1 MPIKQKAL
9 NKLLHK
15 LWDICLTVIAFI
27 GAYFIKKHL
36 LPDPFRGLTESPNY
50 YIVLLMIIIIWYAT
64 FSLFNLYT
72 PYRKQTFVH
81 IFGNMIKA
89 VATATFILI
98 VCAYIFKIMDVSRIM
113 MGLFVA
119 FDISLLALSKWL
131 ACRIISSHWRK
142 ESNFKNILIIGSR
155 ERARDVI
162 SAIEN
167 HLDAGYM
174 IMGCLEVDKGEIGK
188 EVKNG
193 INVIGTV
200 DSLKE
205 LLLQQVVDELIIAMP
220 LREIENAD
228 EYFTITEEIGVSIHI
243 VPDWQLHYLMYRP
256 SVAAI
261 SFEKFLGIPTMTISS
276 TPFNYSGLLIKQT
289 FDFVFA
295 AFGMLLLLP
304 VFILIAC
311 AIKLS
316 SPGPV
321 FFKQERCGINGRKFM
336 VYKFRT
342 MVAGAEAKRQEL
354 DALDESDGP
363 VFKIKKDPRIIPF
376 VGTSLRKTSLD
387 ELPQLINIIKGEMS
401 LIGPRPPIPA
411 EVNDYEIWQRRRLS
425 MKPGI
430 TCLWQISP
438 NRNEM
443 NFKKW
448 MAMDLS
454 YIDTWSLLLDFK
466 IFLKTIQ
473 VMLTGRGR

>member
-1 MPIKQKAL
+1 MPIKQKEL

-64 FSLFNLYT
+64 FSFFNLYT

-98 VCAYIFKIMDVSRIM
+98 VCAYIFKITDVSRIM

-174 IMGCLEVDKGEIGK
+174 IM
-188 EVKNG
+188 N
-193 INVIGTV
+193 
-200 DSLKE
+200 
-205 LLLQQVVDELIIAMP
+205 
-220 LREIENAD
+220 
-228 EYFTITEEIGVSIHI
+228 
-243 VPDWQLHYLMYRP
+243 
-256 SVAAI
+256 
-261 SFEKFLGIPTMTISS
+261 
-276 TPFNYSGLLIKQT
+276 
-289 FDFVFA
+289 
-295 AFGMLLLLP
+295 
-304 VFILIAC
+304 
-311 AIKLS
+311 
-316 SPGPV
+316 
-321 FFKQERCGINGRKFM
+321 
-336 VYKFRT
+336 
-342 MVAGAEAKRQEL
+342 
-354 DALDESDGP
+354 
-363 VFKIKKDPRIIPF
+363 
-376 VGTSLRKTSLD
+376 
-387 ELPQLINIIKGEMS
+387 